1 MSLLLPLMRI
11 DVAPSIFNI
20 FKSQKCFEKLVL
32 CFVDDFIEF
41 NVTDIFRILKLRS
54 MCEISFKIAF

>member
-1 MSLLLPLMRI
+1 MRI
-11 DVAPSIFNI
+11 DVAPLIFNI

-41 NVTDIFRILKLRS
+41 NVTDILRILKLRS